1 MHAKVVTPALQGA
14 SRDHAVVILTG
25 ARQVGKST
33 LLLNAEPFRD
43 WRLLAIEVKRSDN
56 PGYGDAA
63 GLRAFLSEYPNA
75 SGGLLVHG
83 GREIRRLD
91 EKILAI
97 LWTMVTG

>member
-43 WRLLAIEVKRSDN
+43 
-56 PGYGDAA
+56 
-63 GLRAFLSEYPNA
+63 
-75 SGGLLVHG
+75 
-83 GREIRRLD
+83 
-91 EKILAI
+91 
-97 LWTMVTG
+97 